1 MAQTHHQNRIK
12 MSSITK
18 EKIEMLDEAI
28 AWHSAQE
35 DVSDTEI
42 EWIEW
47 ARKRVK
53 ELERGES

>member
-1 MAQTHHQNRIK
+1 

-35 DVSDTEI
+35 DVNDTEI

-53 ELERGES
+53 ELEKGES